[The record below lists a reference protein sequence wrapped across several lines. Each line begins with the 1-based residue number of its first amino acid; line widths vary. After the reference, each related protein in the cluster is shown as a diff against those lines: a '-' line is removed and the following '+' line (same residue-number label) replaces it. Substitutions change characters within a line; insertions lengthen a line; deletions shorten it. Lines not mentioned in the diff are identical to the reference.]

1 MDQLNVCYFSATGQD
16 QASLGRAVESL
27 RARGF
32 PVSVT
37 ARTQTQ
43 LFDTVQVDAFVELAA
58 ASDAVILVLHGGMA
72 SCPAFAPL
80 VARLEGVRAG
90 GGRTPHLHVQPAGG
104 DEEALLAA
112 KDHADGLEDG
122 TWAVLCR
129 YFKLGG
135 PENLRGALLRLLA
148 LLRDMTVDVPVPQ
161 VPDLEGVY
169 HPDLGVF
176 QNVEDYARLRID
188 PAKPTVGVWFFHTYW
203 QNGNLA
209 SVDAI
214 IQEVEARGANALA
227 VFSMRFKDAEVG
239 NRGADEVA
247 RDYLLKNGK
256 PRIDVLINVMS
267 MSMTMVNSAYK
278 EVLPGLDV
286 ACLQALSSTN
296 PYAVWNDSEQGLST
310 MDVTFQAAQPEFDG
324 ALITVPVATRE
335 EDTQDSLTGGLI
347 PRLVP
352 IPDRVEAIVSMAL
365 KWAGLRRKANAEKR
379 VAIIFHHYPPRND
392 RIGCAA
398 GLDSF
403 ESVRLLL
410 SRLSDEGYLV
420 NRMFESGDELAKELL
435 AAMTCD
441 RRWLLPEE
449 LPQRAKASVGRELFQ
464 PWHETLPQDVRQDM
478 VESWGAPP
486 GELFAYKD
494 RLYFPGF
501 HDGNVFVTIQP
512 PRGRL
517 EKIDALYHEL
527 RLPPPHQYVAQY
539 RYIRDEFKAD
549 AVIHVGKHGSL
560 EWLPGKS
567 LGLSRSCYPDVAVQD
582 LPNIYPYIINDPSE
596 GTQAKRRSYCCIV
609 DHLTPSFVNA
619 DLYDHLSDVDA
630 VLAEYADAARQ
641 DPGKLPLLAVQL
653 WEAVERADLH
663 HDLSI
668 TRQQALEDVDAFVE
682 RLHAHLS
689 ELADTMIA
697 DGLHVL
703 GQPPESER
711 LVSLLAQMTRLPNP
725 GAASLREEILAAW
738 GFDPEV
744 LLADGGRLA
753 PGAQGERVG
762 KVLARAHAQAESLIR
777 AVTATGFN
785 PAGVGDV
792 VREQLGG
799 DHPQVEK
806 TLAYVVATLA
816 PNVSLVTKEQDA
828 VLDAL
833 SGRFVRPGPS
843 GAPTRGQADILP
855 TGRNFYSLDPRTI
868 PSPAAWEVGKA
879 LGDALLERH
888 LKDTGRYP
896 STVGIILWGGSTMR
910 TKGDDIA
917 EILYLLG
924 VRPVWRSGGL
934 VAAIEVVPSEALGRP
949 RIDVSPRISGFF
961 RDAFPNLVEL
971 VDEAVAIVAAL
982 REPPESNF
990 VRRHVTE
997 DVQLLEAE
1005 GLSAEQAWRQAT
1017 QRIFGCPPGTYG
1029 AGVAEL
1035 VESKDWKTRK
1045 DLADI
1050 YIRYSA
1056 HPYGKKLAGRS
1067 DPAAFKRVLARM
1079 EVTVKNEDSRE
1090 YDMLSCVD
1098 FYNYHGG
1105 LIAAAGVV
1113 RGADP
1118 ASYVGDSS
1126 DPRRVAMRSTHEEAK
1141 HVLRARLL
1149 NPKWLN
1155 GLKRHGYKGAGD
1167 ISKVMDVII
1176 GWDATAGV
1184 MEDWMYNRLA
1194 AAYALDPAMQDWLK
1208 KVNPYALRN
1217 ILDKLLETIERGM
1230 WHASEDMR
1238 DQLREAFLD
1247 VEGDIEEATDLGQA

>member
-1 MDQLNVCYFSATGQD
+1 MEPLKICYFSATGQD
-16 QASLGRAVESL
+16 LASLGRAVESL
-27 RARGF
+27 VSQGF
-32 PVSVT
+32 PFCVV

-43 LFDTVQVDAFVELAA
+43 LFDKAQVESFVEFALG
-58 ASDAVILVLHGGMA
+58 SDAVILVLHGGTA
-72 SCPAFAPL
+72 SCQGFSSL
-80 VARLEGVRAG
+80 IARLAAIRENG
-90 GGRTPHLHVQPAGG
+90 GHVPHLHIQPVGG
-104 DEEALLAA
+104 DDEVLLAA
-112 KDHADGLEDG
+112 KDHSDGLSDG
-122 TWAVLCR
+122 SWASLCR

-135 PENLRGALLRLLA
+135 PDNLRGAILHLHVRLKRA
-148 LLRDMTVDVPVPQ
+148 TMDVPSPK
-161 VPDLEGVY
+161 PPCFEGVY
-169 HPDLGVF
+169 HPELGVF
-176 QNVEDYARLRID
+176 TDVEEYARIRILPD
-188 PAKPTVGVWFFHTYW
+188 KPTVGLWFFHTYM
-203 QNGNLA
+203 QNNNLA
-209 SVDAI
+209 PVDAI
-214 IQEVEARGANALA
+214 IKEVEKRGANALA
-227 VFSMRFKDAEVG
+227 VFSMRFKDVETG

-247 RDYLLKNGK
+247 RDFFLSEGK
-256 PRIDVLINVMS
+256 PRVDVLVNAMS
-267 MSMTMVNSAYK
+267 MSMTMVNPAYK
-278 EVLPGLDV
+278 DVLPGLDV
-286 ACLQALSSTN
+286 ACLQALSSTA
-296 PYAVWNDSEQGLST
+296 PFEVWKNSEQGLAT

-335 EDTQDSLTGGLI
+335 EDIPDPLTGGLI

-365 KWAGLRRKANAEKR
+365 KWAGLKRKTNADKR
-379 VAIIFHHYPPRND
+379 VAIVFHHYPPRND

-410 SRLSDEGYLV
+410 SRMRDEGFHVDRL
-420 NRMFESGDELAKELL
+420 FESGDELAKELL

-449 LPQRAKASVGRELFQ
+449 LPLRAKASAGRECFE
-464 PWHETLPQDVRQDM
+464 PWHDALPQDVRLDM
-478 VESWGAPP
+478 VQSWGAPP
-486 GELFAYKD
+486 GEIFTYKD
-494 RLYFPGF
+494 TLHFPGF
-501 HDGNVFVTIQP
+501 HNGNVFVTIQP

-517 EKIDALYHEL
+517 EKIEALYHEL
-527 RLPPPHQYVAQY
+527 RLPPPHHYLAHY
-539 RYIRDEFKAD
+539 RYIRDMFQAD

-567 LGLSRSCYPDVAVQD
+567 LGLSKSCYPDLAIQD

-619 DLYDHLSDVDA
+619 DLYEHLGGVDA
-630 VLAEYADAARQ
+630 VLTEYADAVRQ
-641 DPGKLPLLAVQL
+641 DPGKLPLLAGQL
-653 WEAVERADLH
+653 WEAVERADLQ
-663 HDLSI
+663 HDLSLGKE
-668 TRQQALEDVDAFVE
+668 QALTDVGTFVE
-682 RLHAHLS
+682 RLHAYLG

-703 GQPPESER
+703 GQPPEGKR

-725 GAASLREEILAAW
+725 GAPSLRDEILTAW
-738 GFDPEV
+738 GYDPEA
-744 LLADGGRLA
+744 LLADRGKAA
-753 PGAQGERVG
+753 PGGDGERAG
-762 KVLARAHAQAESLIR
+762 KIVVRAHAMSESLIE
-777 AVTATGFN
+777 AVTAPGFDIVR
-785 PAGVGDV
+785 VGDV
-792 VREQLGG
+792 VREHLGA
-799 DHPQVEK
+799 DHQRVGEALYYAAS
-806 TLAYVVATLA
+806 TLALNVGFATQE
-816 PNVSLVTKEQDA
+816 NDA
-828 VLDAL
+828 VMAAL
-833 SGRFVRPGPS
+833 SGRFVKPGPS

-868 PSPAAWEVGKA
+868 PSPVAWQVGIA

-888 LKDTGRYP
+888 LKDTGSYP
-896 STVGIILWGGSTMR
+896 ATVGIILWGGSTMR

-924 VRPVWRSGGL
+924 VRPVWRTGGL
-934 VAAIEVVPSEALGRP
+934 VTGLELIPTQELGRP
-949 RIDVSPRISGFF
+949 RIDVSSRISGFF

-971 VDEAVAIVAAL
+971 VDEAVGMVAAL
-982 REPPESNF
+982 KEIPESNF
-990 VRRHVTE
+990 VRRHVQSDLQE
-997 DVQLLEAE
+997 LEGA

-1035 VESKDWKTRK
+1035 VESKQWKTRD

-1056 HPYGKKLAGRS
+1056 HPYGKGLAGKA
-1067 DPAAFKRVLARM
+1067 DPAAFKRVLGRM

-1090 YDMLSCVD
+1090 YDMMSCVD

-1105 LIAAAGVV
+1105 LIAAAAVV

-1118 ASYVGDSS
+1118 ASYAGDSA
-1126 DPRRVAMRSTHEEAK
+1126 DPRRVVMRSTHEEAK

-1149 NPKWLN
+1149 NPKWLE

-1167 ISKVMDVII
+1167 ISYVLDVVI

-1184 MEDWMYNRLA
+1184 MEDWMYERLA
-1194 AAYALDPAMQDWLK
+1194 AAYALDPQMQKWLK
-1208 KVNPYALRN
+1208 EVNPHALRN

-1230 WHASEDMR
+1230 WHTSEDMR
-1238 DQLREAFLD
+1238 DRLLKSFLD
-1247 VEGDIEEATDLGQA
+1247 VEGDIEEAMDLGRS